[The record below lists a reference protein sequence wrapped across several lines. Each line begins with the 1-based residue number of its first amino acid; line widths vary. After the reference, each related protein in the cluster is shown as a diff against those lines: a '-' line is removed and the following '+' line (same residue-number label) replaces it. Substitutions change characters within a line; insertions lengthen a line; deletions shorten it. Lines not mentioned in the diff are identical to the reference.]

1 MIRPSEIRRDLTDV
15 PEAEREQL
23 VSLGGRLLGSRPAPR
38 ASFRAE
44 LRQRLLGDRKAE
56 RTLRPRRL
64 RLLIASYCGSGLLAL
79 LVAALGLTGIGPFAS

>member
-1 MIRPSEIRRDLTDV
+1 MIRPSEIRGDLADV

-23 VSLGGRLLGSRPAPR
+23 VSLGGRLIGSRPAPR

-44 LRQRLLGDRKAE
+44 LRGRLLGGRDAE
-56 RTLRPRRL
+56 QRVRRL

-79 LVAALGLTGIGPFAS
+79 LVAGLGLAGVGPFAS